1 MLKKA
6 KAGLSGNDA
15 GDSKDMSQAVLD
27 SSRQIWLAGLGA
39 FSRAQAEGTKVFE
52 TLVKQGQSLEAKTRR
67 AAVDTAAAA
76 RGAAEA
82 KVKEVKEGVGGTWD
96 KLEQVFEARVARA
109 LSKLGVHTHSDVERL
124 TERVDALS
132 AAVNALIKSS
142 GKSPRTAATEGGNQ
156 GGREGC
162 QGREKDG
169 AREEGRASGGEEGR
183 QGRVREGL
191 AGPAERASRAQKGPP
206 SNRRAF
212 SSPPRVQS
220 RLSRSTCFT

>member
-6 KAGLSGNDA
+6 RAGVSGKDA
-15 GDSKDMSQAVLD
+15 GESKEMSQAVLD

-52 TLVKQGQSLEAKTRR
+52 TLVKQGKVLESKTRR

-109 LSKLGVHTHSDVERL
+109 LSKLGVHTQSDVERL
-124 TERVDALS
+124 AERVDSLS
-132 AAVNALIKSS
+132 EAVNELIK
-142 GKSPRTAATEGGNQ
+142 
-156 GGREGC
+156 
-162 QGREKDG
+162 
-169 AREEGRASGGEEGR
+169 ASGGKPA
-183 QGRVREGL
+183 RVAPVAKSPGAAKAAK
-191 AGPAERASRAQKGPP
+191 AGKRTKAAKAVKAAKKSSRGAAKAAKSVKTAAS
-206 SNRRAF
+206 
-212 SSPPRVQS
+212 
-220 RLSRSTCFT
+220 